1 MPNCEVAAIKSLKV
15 KFINGLDDMITG
27 ADVGSLMSATHDEP
41 DSVSKLNGPDL
52 SILNV
57 NWTGLEIA
65 HLFLFAIFRLLCMQ
79 KTQTAIETK
88 RNAVV
93 DETLMIKVLAFD
105 LGLAFLACK

>member
-79 KTQTAIETK
+79 QTQTAIETK